1 MLKFIGIIEI
11 LGAIGLIVPHASG
24 ILPQLTWL
32 AAVGL
37 SVVMLLA
44 IRLHSNRKETK
55 EMIVNSVFLLLL
67 LFIAYSRFYCE
78 LV

>member
-11 LGAIGLIVPHASG
+11 LSAIGLIVPHASG

-32 AAVGL
+32 AAVGV
-37 SVVMLLA
+37 SVVMLLLA

-55 EMIVNSVFLLLL
+55 EMIVNSVFLL
-67 LFIAYSRFYCE
+67 
-78 LV
+78 